1 MFHHVY
7 AGSMYS
13 LYDKMHLYL
22 WICHWASAF
31 VALALASRLES
42 ALGALA
48 VLASFVALALAAVA
62 SSLTSVLVS

>member
-1 MFHHVY
+1 MC
-7 AGSMYS
+7 G
-13 LYDKMHLYL
+13 
-22 WICHWASAF
+22 HWHNRRAEAALVVVAAWALAVLAAVF

-48 VLASFVALALAAVA
+48 VLASFVALALAVVA